1 MPELRGLVVDWGGV
15 LTGDLRTAVQAWA
28 RADGIDLEAY
38 GAIMRDWFG
47 EPVGAEARLN
57 PIHALERG
65 EMTVPDFEVRLAA
78 ALSERTGRDHEAEGL
93 LDRMFATFEHAPEMS
108 ALVRRARHG
117 GLRTGLLSNSWG
129 NDYPR
134 DGWDEM
140 FDVVVI
146 SGEVGMRKPEP
157 GIFHHTL
164 DLIGLE
170 PRRVRLRRRPR
181 AQHRRRGGGRHGG
194 RAAHVVRR
202 VAGRARGALR
212 PLPALSGRRL
222 RHGLGVRRGLR
233 DTMCAAAPRPAAT

>member
-1 MPELRGLVVDWGGV
+1 MPELRGLIVDWGGV
-15 LTGDLRTAVQAWA
+15 LTGDMRSAVQAWA
-28 RADGIDLEAY
+28 RTDGIDLEAY

-47 EPVGAEARLN
+47 EPVGVEARLN

-78 ALSERTGRDHEAEGL
+78 ALSERTGRPHEAEGL
-93 LDRMFATFEHAPEMS
+93 LGRMFATFEHAPEMS
-108 ALVRRARHG
+108 ALVRRARAT

-157 GIFHHTL
+157 EIFEHTL
-164 DLIGLE
+164 ALLGLPAAACVFVDDLAPNVAAAVEVGMVGVQHTSYEATRLE
-170 PRRVRLRRRPR
+170 LE
-181 AQHRRRGGGRHGG
+181 
-194 RAAHVVRR
+194 
-202 VAGRARGALR
+202 ALFGR
-212 PLPALSGRRL
+212 PLG
-222 RHGLGVRRGLR
+222 
-233 DTMCAAAPRPAAT
+233 